1 MAVVGQLGHKVL
13 CNIANL
19 VQHGVSQA
27 NGEIAHCQQ
36 ARPPSRLSLNFL
48 HSNDSPAHVGKHNME
63 AMDVRL
69 RIAIKGENFIYSKY
83 LCPAIKFLLFL
94 KILEPPVR
102 HSRRCVMSADM

>member
-36 ARPPSRLSLNFL
+36 KRPPSLSFL
-48 HSNDSPAHVGKHNME
+48 HSNDSPAHAGKPNME
-63 AMDVRL
+63 AVDVRL
-69 RIAIKGENFIYSKY
+69 QIAIKGEKFIYSIY

-94 KILEPPVR
+94 KILERRAACAPFSEMR
-102 HSRRCVMSADM
+102 HVS